1 MLWRRKPILLEVNE
15 EAVALPLQGCCS
27 HRLSYALMQLLGV
40 WGIIIIIIIVV
51 VIIIIIIIIGSG
63 ENYIMK
69 SLVICT

>member
-40 WGIIIIIIIVV
+40 WGIIIIIIVV
-51 VIIIIIIIIGSG
+51 IIIIIIIIIGSG